1 MIDYAR
7 PLMLSENA
15 LKKSHEYLLK
25 RDYAS
30 ALDQINLAI
39 VEARNARVSVIH
51 LMEKEDALREQAPPL

>member
-25 RDYAS
+25 RDYVS

-39 VEARNARVSVIH
+39 VEARNARVSIIH
-51 LMEKEDALREQAPPL
+51 LMENENALRDQAPPL